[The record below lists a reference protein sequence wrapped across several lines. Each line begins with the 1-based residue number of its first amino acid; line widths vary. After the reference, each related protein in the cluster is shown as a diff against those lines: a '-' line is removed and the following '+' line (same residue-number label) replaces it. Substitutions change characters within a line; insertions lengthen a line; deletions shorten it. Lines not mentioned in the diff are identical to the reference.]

1 MSSAATE
8 LLEKALQ
15 LPETER
21 EWMAAELSDS
31 LETPMTLEQ
40 EAAVLALLESRR
52 AEYLAGRATLM
63 DADVVMAQA
72 KALLR

>member
-8 LLEKALQ
+8 LLERALQ
-15 LPETER
+15 LPESDR

-31 LETPMTLEQ
+31 LEFTMTPEQ
-40 EAAVLALLESRR
+40 EAAVLSMLESRR
-52 AEYLAGRATLM
+52 AEYLAGHATLV
-63 DADVVMAQA
+63 DAGVVMAQA

>member
-1 MSSAATE
+1 MSSVATE
-8 LLEKALQ
+8 LLERALQ
-15 LPETER
+15 LPETDR

-31 LETPMTLEQ
+31 LEFAMTPEQ

-52 AEYLAGRATLM
+52 AEYLAGRAMLV